1 MSPRESSARWTAT
14 RRRAW
19 PTAPFAPTLPKQ
31 CWGFMVGSALFALGS
46 APGLGQLAGADV
58 VNLCYFVGAWFFT
71 GAGFIQLVR
80 SASPAELESSLPGSA
95 VRAEWLSAATQ
106 SVGTI
111 LFNISTTSALF
122 AHTVAGERHLVWSP
136 DAGGSVAFLI
146 SGAVAFA
153 AYSRSTGHGLDF
165 RDRAWWSVLVNWV
178 GCVAFGVSAV
188 GAFVNKDGVTA
199 DAIAANAG
207 TFVGALCFFVASA
220 IVLPETRHR

>member
-1 MSPRESSARWTAT
+1 
-14 RRRAW
+14 
-19 PTAPFAPTLPKQ
+19 
-31 CWGFMVGSALFALGS
+31 MVGSALFALGS
-46 APGLGQLAGADV
+46 VPGFGQLVGADT

-80 SASPAELESSLPGSA
+80 SATPAELESSMPGSA

-136 DAGGSVAFLI
+136 DAGGSIAFLI
-146 SGAVAFA
+146 SGAVAFV
-153 AYSRSTGHGLDF
+153 AYSRSAGRCVDLRS
-165 RDRAWWSVLVNWV
+165 RDWWSVLVNWV

-188 GAFVNKDGVTA
+188 GAFVARDGVTA
-199 DAIAANAG
+199 DAVAANAG
-207 TFVGALCFFVASA
+207 TFVGALCFLVASA
-220 IVLPETRHR
+220 IVLPGARNR

>member
-1 MSPRESSARWTAT
+1 MSRRDASVATA
-14 RRRAW
+14 RRRVW
-19 PTAPFAPTLPKQ
+19 PAAAFAPTLPKQ

-46 APGLGQLAGADV
+46 APGFGQLAGADV

-80 SASPAELESSLPGSA
+80 SGPPAELETSLPGSA
-95 VRAEWLSAATQ
+95 IRAEWLSAATQ

-122 AHTVAGERHLVWSP
+122 AQTVAGERHLVWSP
-136 DAGGSVAFLI
+136 DAGGSIAFLI
-146 SGAVAFA
+146 SGAVAFV
-153 AYSRSTGHGLDF
+153 AYSRSSGSGLDL
-165 RDRAWWSVLVNWV
+165 RDRDWWSVLVNWV

-188 GAFVNKDGVTA
+188 GAFVTEDGVTA
-199 DAIAANAG
+199 DAVAATAG

-220 IVLPETRHR
+220 VVLPGARHR

>member
-1 MSPRESSARWTAT
+1 
-14 RRRAW
+14 
-19 PTAPFAPTLPKQ
+19 
-31 CWGFMVGSALFALGS
+31 MVGSALFALGS
-46 APGLGQLAGADV
+46 VPGFGQLVGADT

-80 SASPAELESSLPGSA
+80 SATPAELESSMPGSA

-136 DAGGSVAFLI
+136 DAGGSIAFLI
-146 SGAVAFA
+146 SGAVAFV
-153 AYSRSTGHGLDF
+153 AYSRSAGRGVDLRS
-165 RDRAWWSVLVNWV
+165 RDWWSVLVNWV

-188 GAFVNKDGVTA
+188 GAFVARDGVTA
-199 DAIAANAG
+199 DAVAANAG
-207 TFVGALCFFVASA
+207 TFVGALCFLVASA
-220 IVLPETRHR
+220 IVLPGARNR

>member
-1 MSPRESSARWTAT
+1 
-14 RRRAW
+14 
-19 PTAPFAPTLPKQ
+19 
-31 CWGFMVGSALFALGS
+31 MVGSALFALGS
-46 APGLGQLAGADV
+46 VPGFGQLVGADT

-80 SASPAELESSLPGSA
+80 SATPAELESSMPGSA

-136 DAGGSVAFLI
+136 DAGGSIAFLI
-146 SGAVAFA
+146 SGAVAFV
-153 AYSRSTGHGLDF
+153 AYSRSTGSGVDLRS
-165 RDRAWWSVLVNWV
+165 RDWWSVLVNWV

-188 GAFVNKDGVTA
+188 GAFVARDGVTA
-199 DAIAANAG
+199 DAVAANAG
-207 TFVGALCFFVASA
+207 TFVGALCFLVASA
-220 IVLPETRHR
+220 IVLPGARNR